1 MLKECFQAFPASN
14 YIVAPWPRAMV
25 LASRLKEIGSG
36 SPALRRA
43 TVAFQE
49 NQ

>member
-1 MLKECFQAFPASN
+1 MLSGIPGVKLHRRA
-14 YIVAPWPRAMV
+14 VATRNGAGYPIER
-25 LASRLKEIGSG
+25 KIGSG